1 MQLLCG
7 SSFDPRMKLHSRKN
21 PPTVWDPIAKRDI
34 THWFELNII
43 LVEEWFDAKIELKPR
58 KIVDS
63 FMEWGSIRDEQIGA
77 HVTSPR
83 RYEWFQR

>member
-1 MQLLCG
+1 
-7 SSFDPRMKLHSRKN
+7 MKLHSRKN

-34 THWFELNII
+34 TYWFHLNII
-43 LVEEWFDAKIELKPR
+43 LVVEWFDAAIELKAR

-63 FMEWGSIRDEQIGA
+63 FMEWGPIHDEEIGA